1 MDFSLPE
8 SSEQLR
14 AELRHLFTSESV
26 QELLREFR
34 LKADGLDG
42 DPRPLYRLL
51 GSAGVL
57 AIHWPVEYGGAGGG
71 PIELLVLAEEM
82 ARHEI
87 PHTLHFIT
95 IQIVGTF
102 ILMAGSAEQK
112 ERLLPS
118 MARGELFTS
127 ILLTE
132 PEVGSDLASISTHA
146 EPHQGGWLINGRKM
160 FNLKSYQANYALCA
174 AQTNHEAGRYQNLT
188 LFLIPMH
195 TPGVHLRTL
204 PSLADEHFHDVEL
217 KDVWVDSDAV
227 IGQPGQGWYLLSQ
240 MFAGERNG
248 LDYYVRGLRWLEF
261 VRDKLQQSAEPSPST
276 LEALGRHWARLD
288 AGRWLALRV
297 LERLAEGNPDLTL
310 ASLSKWYCGESAQK
324 IAWWA
329 VESLG
334 LSAIA
339 KGDSLW
345 GDGLLEQ
352 AYREAAGMT
361 ISGGASEILL
371 ETIAGSRI
379 DVLGSEVD

>member
-8 SSEQLR
+8 SSKQLR
-14 AELRHLFTSESV
+14 TELRQLFTSEPV
-26 QELLREFR
+26 QAQLRNIR
-34 LKADGLDG
+34 LKADGVDG

-51 GSAGVL
+51 GEAGVL
-57 AIHWPVEYGGAGGG
+57 AINWPREYGGAGGSS
-71 PIELLVLAEEM
+71 IDLTVLAEEM

-102 ILMAGSAEQK
+102 ILMAGSQQQK
-112 ERLLPS
+112 QRLLPA

-132 PEVGSDLASISTHA
+132 PEVGSDLASISTSA
-146 EPHQGGWLINGRKM
+146 EPHRGGWVINGRKM
-160 FNLKSYQANYALCA
+160 FNLKSYQADYGLCA
-174 AQTNHEAGRYQNLT
+174 AQTNREVGRYQNLS

-195 TPGVHLRTL
+195 TPGVQIRTL
-204 PSLADEHFHDVEL
+204 PSLAGEHFHDVEL
-217 KDVWVDSDAV
+217 KDVWVDADAV
-227 IGQPGQGWYLLSQ
+227 IGEPGQGWYLLSQ

-248 LDYYVRGLRWLEF
+248 LDYYVRGLHWLEF
-261 VRDKLQQSAEPSPST
+261 VRDELRQSPHPDPSM
-276 LEALGRHWARLD
+276 LEALGRHWAHLD

-297 LERLAEGNPDLTL
+297 LERLEEGNPDVTM

-329 VESLG
+329 VESFG
-334 LSAIA
+334 SSAIA
-339 KGDSLW
+339 NGDSLL

-361 ISGGASEILL
+361 ISGGASEVLL

-379 DVLGSEVD
+379 DILGSEAD